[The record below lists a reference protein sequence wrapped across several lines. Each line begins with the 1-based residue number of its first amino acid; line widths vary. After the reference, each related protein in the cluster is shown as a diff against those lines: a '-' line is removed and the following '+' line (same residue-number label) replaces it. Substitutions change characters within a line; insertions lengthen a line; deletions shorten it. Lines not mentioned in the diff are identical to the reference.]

1 MALRERLM
9 DLAGAL
15 ACVTSAPDGYPDFMS
30 YEGNKADIIALW
42 AEIKPKLKRD
52 LEKVQII
59 DLKLEEM
66 FAAYDS
72 GNVEGGRDAA
82 WALYNMNVKK
92 LR

>member
-1 MALRERLM
+1 MSLRERLM
-9 DLAGAL
+9 DLAGSL
-15 ACVTSAPDGYPDFMS
+15 ASITKAPDGYPYFMS

-52 LEKVQII
+52 LEQIQVI

-82 WALYNMNVKK
+82 WALYNMKVEK